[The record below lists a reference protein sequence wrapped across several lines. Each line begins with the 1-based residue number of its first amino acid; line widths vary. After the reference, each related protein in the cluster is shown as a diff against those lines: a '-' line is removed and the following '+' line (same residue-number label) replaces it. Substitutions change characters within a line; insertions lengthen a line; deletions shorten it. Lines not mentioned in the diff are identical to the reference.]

1 MKTESEVQKKEV
13 KSCKAD
19 LLPPEIRDE
28 YREVTRSHRKLLERL
43 ADR

>member
-1 MKTESEVQKKEV
+1 MSMESEEQKKSQSF
-13 KSCKAD
+13 KTD

-28 YREVTRSHRKLLERL
+28 YREVTSSHRKLLERL

>member
-1 MKTESEVQKKEV
+1 MGMESEEQNKGQ
-13 KSCKAD
+13 SCKTN

-28 YREVTRSHRKLLERL
+28 YLEVIRYHRKLLERL